1 VRQGSLIASDT
12 GLAPRPPVR
21 ARAPLRLGL
30 AGGGTDLSPYC
41 DIYGGAALN
50 VTIDRYAH
58 AYVGPASD
66 QAGGPAGGGVR
77 LHAADLDVRES
88 YAPGDPLDAGRLRL
102 HRAVHKRFMDD
113 LFGGAFVDL
122 AVTTSVDSPPGSG
135 LGSSSAL
142 VVALV
147 EAYRAYFDVPLDP
160 YQVARLA
167 FDIERIDLGL
177 AGGRQDQYA
186 AVFGGLNFIEF
197 HSDERV
203 IVNPLRA
210 RQQILD
216 EFEASLVVCF
226 SGQSRESATIIEAQQ
241 AGMKAADQGALEAL
255 HALKDDALAM
265 KAALLSGKLA
275 DMADILNR
283 SWAAKQRTAPATG
296 IATDLIVELQRIGAA
311 AGARASKV
319 SGAGGGGFVMF
330 MIAPELRQGLIQALT
345 GAGSEASAVKFT
357 RHGAQSWQRLAH
369 SL

>member
-1 VRQGSLIASDT
+1 MIRPDIDMG
-12 GLAPRPPVR
+12 PRPAIR

-41 DIYGGAALN
+41 DIHGGAALN

-58 AYVGPASD
+58 AYVAPAPSS
-66 QAGGPAGGGVR
+66 AGGGVR
-77 LHAADLDVRES
+77 LHAADLAVRES

-102 HRAVHKRFMDD
+102 HRAVHKRFMDE
-113 LFGGAFVDL
+113 LFGGEFVDL

-147 EAYRAYFDVPLDP
+147 EAYRAYFEVPLDP

-167 FDIERIDLGL
+167 FEIERIDLGL

-197 HSDERV
+197 HSDDRV

-216 EFEASLVVCF
+216 EFEASLVICF

-241 AGMKAADQGALEAL
+241 AGMKAQDAGALEAL

-265 KAALLSGKLA
+265 KAALLSGRLS
-275 DMADILNR
+275 DMAEILDR
-283 SWAAKQRTAPATG
+283 SWAAKQRTAPTTG
-296 IATDLIVELQRIGAA
+296 IATDRIVELQRIGTG
-311 AGARASKV
+311 AGAKASKV
-319 SGAGGGGFVMF
+319 SGAGGGGFLMF
-330 MIAPELRQGLIQALT
+330 LTAPEDRQCLIQALNRA
-345 GAGSEASAVKFT
+345 GNDAGSQATGVKFT